1 MDGGARTAAIG
12 CDHQAEASQKAVPI
26 REDILNQLYSGG
38 TAGSLIVSAIARY
51 GDQPA
56 LADGNIRW
64 SYREF
69 GDVVARF
76 ISLFRSLGLNKGD
89 ALSILSGNRAES
101 WAAIC
106 AATVMGLRY
115 TPLHPMAA
123 EDDHAFIL
131 EDAEISAL
139 IVESGKFAA
148 RGLTLRSRVPAL
160 KHLLSFGALDGARDL
175 LAELPDATPEPLVD
189 ESSVGDICWLA
200 YTGGTTGRSK
210 GVMLPH
216 RVIVAMAL
224 AIYADWD
231 WPADIRYLA
240 ATPISHAAGITLFPV
255 MLRGG
260 FARLVQGFDA
270 ETYCRVV
277 HKEKITATFLVP
289 TLIYALIDAPDL
301 RAKYDMSSLQMIV
314 YGAAPM
320 SPDRLREGVGIFGQ
334 VFVQLYGQT
343 EAPQIITTM
352 RKIDHDDSKPGR
364 LGSCGRANPMVEVKL
379 FDAEMREVATGE
391 PGEICVRGSLVMD
404 GYWKRP
410 DATEDAFR
418 GGWLHTGDVAVKD
431 ADGFFYIVDRTKD
444 MIISGGFNIYPR
456 EVEDALMAH
465 HAVASAAVIGIPD
478 AKWGEAVKAFVV
490 LKAGANNSAEE
501 LQAHVK
507 DKRGAPWSPK
517 TIDFVAEIPVTGL
530 GKIDRKALRAP
541 YWEGRT
547 RGVA

>member
-1 MDGGARTAAIG
+1 M
-12 CDHQAEASQKAVPI
+12 
-26 REDILNQLYSGG
+26 LNQLYSGG
-38 TAGSLIVSAIARY
+38 TAGSIIVSAIARY

-56 LADGNIRW
+56 LADGHVRW
-64 SYREF
+64 SYRDF

-76 ISLFRSLGLNKGD
+76 ISLFRSLGLRRGD

-101 WAAIC
+101 WAAIS
-106 AATVMGLRY
+106 AAAVMGLRY

-139 IVESGKFAA
+139 IVEAGKFAA
-148 RGLTLRSRVPAL
+148 RGLSLRSRVPGL

-175 LAELPDATPEPLVD
+175 LAELPNATPAPLVD
-189 ESSVGDICWLA
+189 ESSTGDICWLA

-216 RVIVAMAL
+216 RVLVAMSL

-277 HKEKITATFLVP
+277 HEEKITATFLVP
-289 TLIYALIDAPDL
+289 TLIYALIDAPEL

-320 SPDRLREGVGIFGQ
+320 SPDRLREGVGIFGN

-410 DATEDAFR
+410 EATEEAFR

-431 ADGFFYIVDRTKD
+431 SDGFFYIVDRTKD

-517 TIDFVAEIPVTGL
+517 TIDFVREIPVTGL

-541 YWEGRT
+541 YWDGRT